1 MGLDKTSNYVVVSN
15 QVMIINIGMVNVHKK
30 VVQQDEDVIKANRVK
45 DFMAMKELLKR
56 ILKKPQSWIKRDT
69 FLAFFDLVKEVW

>member
-15 QVMIINIGMVNVHKK
+15 QVMIINIGMVNVHEI
-30 VVQQDEDVIKANRVK
+30 VVQQDEDMIKANRVK
-45 DFMAMKELLKR
+45 DFMAMKELLKH
-56 ILKKPQSWIKRDT
+56 ILKTEQSWIQRDT